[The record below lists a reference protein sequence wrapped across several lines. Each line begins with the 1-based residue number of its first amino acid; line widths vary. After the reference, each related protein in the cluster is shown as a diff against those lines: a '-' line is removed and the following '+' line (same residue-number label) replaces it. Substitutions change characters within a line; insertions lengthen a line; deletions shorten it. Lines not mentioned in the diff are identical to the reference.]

1 MKTEENPNVQYR
13 DYIIFYDNNAEQV
26 KAHSSYHAWC
36 QAIETFKPPKSRK
49 YLVQVH
55 LADKEIVL

>member
-1 MKTEENPNVQYR
+1 MKQSDAEYR
-13 DYIIFYDNNAEQV
+13 DYIIFYANNAEQI
-26 KAHSSYHAWC
+26 KAHSSFHAWC

-55 LADKEIVL
+55 LADVEHVL